1 MAYHLIIN
9 PAAGKGKA
17 GQSAGALINLATETF
32 PGIVVHQ
39 SKYAGHVREIA
50 AGLKDGNHTL
60 IVAGG
65 DGSIHEAVNGLVSGN
80 CTLAIIPIGS
90 GNDFVKMLDLPLIPA
105 KAFQVVKAAK
115 TMAIDIGKAGDTCF
129 PNSLGL
135 GFDAEAVIV
144 SKSVRRLRG
153 FFIYLYSV
161 LKTIFTYQNRPAE
174 IKFNGEVVEQEI
186 FMLAVGNGRCSG
198 GGFYITPEAEIND
211 GLFDVCLVEGLTRVK
226 IIQHL
231 LKVIKGTHATVKE
244 VRMFRTNKLTVSCA
258 TGVPVHA
265 DGELVA
271 EAATSLEIELLP
283 GALKV
288 IHNLASARE

>member
-17 GQSAGALINLATETF
+17 GQSAEALINLAEATF
-32 PGIVVHQ
+32 PGIVIHL
-39 SKYAGHVREIA
+39 SEYAGHVREIA
-50 AGLKDGNHTL
+50 ASLKDGDHT
-60 IVAGG
+60 IIIAGG
-65 DGSIHEAVNGLVSGN
+65 DGSIHEVVNGLVSGN
-80 CTLAIIPIGS
+80 CTLGIIPVGS
-90 GNDFVKMLDLPLIPA
+90 GNDFVKMLDLPLVPA
-105 KAFQVVKAAK
+105 EAFRVVKSAR
-115 TMAIDIGKAGDTCF
+115 TMAIDIGKAGDICF

-144 SKSVRRLRG
+144 SKTVRRLRG
-153 FFIYLYSV
+153 FFIYFYSV
-161 LKTIFTYQNRPAE
+161 LKTIFSYRNRPAIIE
-174 IKFNGEVVEQEI
+174 FNGEVVEQDI

-211 GLFDVCLVEGLTRVK
+211 GLFDVCLVEGLNRMK

-244 VRMFRTNKLTVSCA
+244 VRMFRTNKLNVSCA

-265 DGELVA
+265 DGELIA
-271 EAATSLEIELLP
+271 EAATSLEVELLP

-288 IHNLASARE
+288 IHNLASPRE